1 MPTQEPAA
9 ENPPA
14 KPTTAKAPTHAPLP
28 VPGKNGTHD
37 SAQLLEKARADADT
51 VLKELG
57 SQLGGLSEAEAGS
70 RLKQV
75 GTNEIAREKR
85 QSVLMRLLGNVK
97 NPLVLLL
104 MALGVISY
112 LTGD

>member
-1 MPTQEPAA
+1 MFTMQTTPSKPEAQPA
-9 ENPPA
+9 PP
-14 KPTTAKAPTHAPLP
+14 KPANANAARYS
-28 VPGKNGTHD
+28 VE
-37 SAQLLEKARADADT
+37 LLEKARADTDA

-57 SQLGGLSEAEAGS
+57 SQLGGLSEAEADS

-85 QSVLMRLLGNVK
+85 QSALMRLLGNVK

-104 MALGVISY
+104 LALGTLSY
-112 LTGD
+112 LTGDLRATV